1 MKKLLL
7 LFILIAQQSIAQQ
20 NVSRKIQ
27 HLEPSNWWVGM
38 KEPFVQLLV
47 HGENIAEYSPSLK
60 YKGVKLLATHKT
72 DNPNY
77 LFIDLNVSPKAKAG
91 IINLEFKSTA
101 DQFTQTFELKSRK
114 PQSAQ
119 RQAFNTSD
127 AIYLITPD
135 RFVNGDLSN
144 DNVDEYTDKLN
155 RAYEF
160 GRHGGDIQGIINSL
174 DYIADLGFT
183 AIWPMP
189 LEENEMDKASY
200 HGYAI
205 TDFYQIDPRYGSND
219 LYIELSQK
227 ASHKGIKLIK
237 DVVLNHCGSGH
248 WWMDDMPAKD
258 WINYGG
264 EYKNTNH
271 RREVIRDIHASQ
283 TDKEEYTRGWFVKS
297 MPDMNQQNP
306 MMANY
311 LIQNCIWWIET
322 ADLGGFRVDT
332 YPYSDPAFLSIWSK
346 RIMTEYPNFNITSEE
361 WSTNPAITAY
371 WQLNK
376 QNPDG
381 YQSYV
386 PTPMDFPLQAAL
398 VKGLNEELGWNTDLN
413 RVYHS
418 ISNDFLYAD
427 ASKLLIFP
435 DNHDMSRIYTQL
447 NENDKYFKMA
457 MVLMATMRGI
467 PQIYYGT
474 EVLMANPN
482 SDSHGEIRGEFSG
495 GWDDHSSNAFTQ
507 KGLSPKQKEA
517 QKLIKTLFN
526 YRKNTPAL
534 HDGKLMHFAPEN
546 GVYVYFRYTDSQK
559 VMVILNKNPKAQ
571 KLDVSHFAEMLEG
584 VSEGKD
590 ILSGETVDLRQRLTL
605 DGEAARVI
613 EIGG

>member
-7 LFILIAQQSIAQQ
+7 FFVLFAQQSIAQ
-20 NVSRKIQ
+20 NIHPKIQ
-27 HLEPSNWWVGM
+27 HLEPSNWWTGM
-38 KEPFVQLLV
+38 NEPYVQLLV
-47 HGENIAEYSPSLK
+47 HGVNISEYTPSLK
-60 YKGVKLLATHKT
+60 YKGVKLLAIHKT

-77 LFIDLNVSPKAKAG
+77 LFIDLNISSKAKAG
-91 IINLEFKSTA
+91 IINLAFKSTA
-101 DQFTQTFELKSRK
+101 DQFTQTFEIKNRK

-144 DNVDEYTDKLN
+144 DNVEEYTDKLN
-155 RAYEF
+155 RAYEY
-160 GRHGGDIQGIINSL
+160 GRHGGDIQGMINSL
-174 DYIADLGFT
+174 DYIANLGFT

-189 LEENEMDKASY
+189 LEENEMDEASY

-205 TDFYQIDPRYGSND
+205 TDFYQIDPRNGSND
-219 LYIELSQK
+219 LYIEFSQK
-227 ASHKGIKLIK
+227 ASQKGIKLIK

-248 WWMDDMPAKD
+248 WWMNDMPAKD

-264 EYKNTNH
+264 KYKNTNH
-271 RREVIRDIHASQ
+271 RREVIRDIHASEA
-283 TDKEEYTRGWFVKS
+283 DKEEYTRGWFVES

-311 LIQNCIWWIET
+311 LIQNSIWWIET

-332 YPYSDPAFLSIWSK
+332 YPYSDPAFLSRWSK
-346 RIMTEYPNFNITSEE
+346 RIMSEYPNFNITSEE

-386 PTPMDFPLQAAL
+386 PTPMDFQLQDAL
-398 VKGLNEELGWNTDLN
+398 VKGLNEDLGWNTDLN

-418 ISNDFLYAD
+418 VSNDFLYAD

-447 NENDKYFKMA
+447 NENENYFKMA

-482 SDSHGEIRGEFSG
+482 SDSHGEIRGEFPG
-495 GWDDHSSNAFTQ
+495 GWNDHSSNAFTQ
-507 KGLSPKQKEA
+507 EGLSQKQKEA
-517 QKLIKTLFN
+517 QELIKTLFN

-534 HDGKLMHFAPEN
+534 HDGKLLHFAPDN
-546 GVYVYFRYTDSQK
+546 GVYVYFRYNDSQK
-559 VMVILNKNPKAQ
+559 VMVILNKNPKTQ
-571 KLDVSHFAEMLEG
+571 ELDLSRFAEIMKG

-590 ILSGETVDLRQRLTL
+590 ILSGETVDLRQRLL
-605 DGEAARVI
+605 IDGEMARVI
-613 EIGG
+613 ELRNP